1 MVEKG
6 SYKDK
11 AKYDSAKIDNKNEFS
26 LVGLKAT
33 STEPFRDSC

>member
-11 AKYDSAKIDNKNEFS
+11 AKYNSAKIDNKMIFL

-33 STEPFRDSC
+33 SNEP